1 MSVLI
6 NRIKRLAAG
15 LAIAAAAIGPAAMPA
30 AAASSPVAVQAIT
43 LHSGEFCT
51 KSKQAFYHRHG
62 YTCRRASDGR
72 LRLFT
77 L

>member
-1 MSVLI
+1 MSI
-6 NRIKRLAAG
+6 AKRVKRFAVSV
-15 LAIAAAAIGPAAMPA
+15 AIAALAATPIVAPAAS
-30 AAASSPVAVQAIT
+30 ASGPVASASIT

-51 KSKQAFYHRHG
+51 KSKQALYHRHG

-77 L
+77 W